1 MPRYRHPPLT
11 LPEIQQP
18 GPPVR
23 IRDLVAVTGLTPAT
37 VRGEIDAGH
46 LRAHRL
52 AGVGYWL
59 VQRGEAWRWLEALG
73 FTRAIKAPPL
83 DEGPITQLPNV

>member
-11 LPEIQQP
+11 LAEIQQP

-46 LRAHRL
+46 LSAHRL

-59 VQRGEAWRWLEALG
+59 IHRDEARRWLARLG
-73 FTRAIKAPPL
+73 FEPRESALSA
-83 DEGPITQLPNV
+83 